1 MAPRRNGE
9 PSAFN
14 CPFQKSTALCASVM
28 RASSLGAAIKTL
40 GIFSSGFSPTGK
52 YTIVGDAVAVGLA
65 VGVRVAVPVA
75 VGGRAVAVATRGRLV
90 AAAAC
95 SIVGV
100 GCDPQAVT
108 PSTQTS
114 PSSTPSMALLPLR
127 AVSNLNLLEGGW
139 AL

>member
-40 GIFSSGFSPTGK
+40 GIFSNGFSPTGK

-65 VGVRVAVPVA
+65 VGVRVAVPLA
-75 VGGRAVAVATRGRLV
+75 VGGSAVAVATGAREVV
-90 AAAAC
+90 AAGTGVAGPATAA
-95 SIVGV
+95 
-100 GCDPQAVT
+100 A
-108 PSTQTS
+108 
-114 PSSTPSMALLPLR
+114 
-127 AVSNLNLLEGGW
+127 
-139 AL
+139 

>member
-14 CPFQKSTALCASVM
+14 CPFQKSTALCARVM

-40 GIFSSGFSPTGK
+40 GIFSNGFSPTGK
-52 YTIVGDAVAVGLA
+52 YTIVGDAVTVGL
-65 VGVRVAVPVA
+65 A
-75 VGGRAVAVATRGRLV
+75 VGGRAVAVATGGRVVV
-90 AAAAC
+90 AAGTGVAGPATAAGVRASAAAC
-95 SIVGV
+95 SAVGA

-114 PSSTPSMALLPLR
+114 PS
-127 AVSNLNLLEGGW
+127 
-139 AL
+139 